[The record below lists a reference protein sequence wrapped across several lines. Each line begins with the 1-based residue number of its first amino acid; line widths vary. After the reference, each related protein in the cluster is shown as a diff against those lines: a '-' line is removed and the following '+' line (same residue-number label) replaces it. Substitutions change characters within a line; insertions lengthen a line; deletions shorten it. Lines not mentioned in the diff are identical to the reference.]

1 VTAKHVVARAAE
13 ITPGNRKI
21 VTIAG
26 RRIGVFNIGGEYF
39 ALLDR
44 CPHQGGPMCRGHL
57 VGMVE
62 ASHPGEY
69 RRSREG
75 ELVKCPW
82 HGWMFD
88 VRTGQSWCDPG
99 RVFVRRF
106 DVSVEPGEAL
116 VQGPFVAE
124 TYPVEVEDEYVVVRA

>member
-1 VTAKHVVARAAE
+1 
-13 ITPGNRKI
+13 
-21 VTIAG
+21 
-26 RRIGVFNIGGEYF
+26 
-39 ALLDR
+39 
-44 CPHQGGPMCRGHL
+44 MCRGHRS
-57 VGMVE
+57 
-62 ASHPGEY
+62 AWW
-69 RRSREG
+69 RRAIPAATAARAQG